1 MGYSVSSAG
10 VTIATVV
17 VAGVVLLVVLPLISY
32 ALLLGA
38 SYLLLPAS
46 IICETAVP
54 DCTVETRV
62 YSTSYG
68 NVTVNVTRLPP
79 VSAVCVA
86 GNLAQDI
93 LLIILALIARLEV
106 MAVAF
111 AIDLITLAYEHA
123 E

>member
-1 MGYSVSSAG
+1 MAQAFSYGA
-10 VTIATVV
+10 TLATVV

-38 SYLLLPAS
+38 SYLLAPAS
-46 IICETAVP
+46 ALCSNAIP
-54 DCTVETRV
+54 DCVVEKRT

-68 NVTVNVTRLPP
+68 YIEVNVTRLPP
-79 VSAVCVA
+79 VSAVSIA
-86 GNLAQDI
+86 GNAAQDI
-93 LLIILALIARLEV
+93 LLSILALVARLEV

-111 AIDLITLAYEHA
+111 AIDLIMLAYEHA